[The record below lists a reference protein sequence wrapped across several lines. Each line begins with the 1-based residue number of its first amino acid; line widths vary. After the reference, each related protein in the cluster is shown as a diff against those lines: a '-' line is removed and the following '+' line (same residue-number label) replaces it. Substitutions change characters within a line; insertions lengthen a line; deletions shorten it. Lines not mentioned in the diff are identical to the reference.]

1 MFKSGHKEF
10 YSSRKNGLTDV
21 EVEIQGV
28 QKRMDPQYVTTY
40 FNLLNNHAGWNKHA
54 GWLNSKN

>member
-28 QKRMDPQYVTTY
+28 QKRMDPLSIVSYY
-40 FNLLNNHAGWNKHA
+40 A
-54 GWLNSKN
+54 